1 MDYTFNGLEYRHCI
15 AMAKVLEYVMTRL
28 QCNEFL
34 KRNDLYLNSDGFL
47 FADNDDI
54 DFDRCVRIGKETISR
69 AGCMG
74 AVLTHCIS
82 FYPDGHTIRI
92 VQGHESSFSFQ
103 DNPDFESLFFQ
114 NILVLEPM
122 KVLYIVVFNYLHNIK
137 CIDSF
142 DIEMSLMRII
152 NQIPELQSITEEP
165 YFDDFT
171 ELYRM
176 HRFEGDE

>member
-15 AMAKVLEYVMTRL
+15 AMAKVLEYVVTRL

-34 KRNDLYLNSDGFL
+34 KRNILYLNSDGYL
-47 FADNDDI
+47 CHINDFV
-54 DFDRCVRIGKETISR
+54 DFGWGVRIDKDTISR
-69 AGCMG
+69 AGCRG
-74 AVLTHCIS
+74 AVLTHCICFS
-82 FYPDGHTIRI
+82 PDSRSVIINHDSQKYFLGL
-92 VQGHESSFSFQ
+92 
-103 DNPDFESLFFQ
+103 DNGDLEAWFFQ

-122 KVLYIVVFNYLHNIK
+122 KVLYMVVFNYLYNIK

-142 DIEMSLMRII
+142 DIEMSLMIII
-152 NQIPELQSITEEP
+152 NQIPELQRITEEP

-176 HRFEGDE
+176 HCNEGDE